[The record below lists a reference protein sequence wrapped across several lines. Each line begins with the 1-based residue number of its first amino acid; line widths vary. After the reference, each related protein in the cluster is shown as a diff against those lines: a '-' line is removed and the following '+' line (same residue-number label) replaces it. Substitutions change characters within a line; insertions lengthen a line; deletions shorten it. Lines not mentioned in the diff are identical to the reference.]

1 MLERSPVLSGKALLH
16 INGAKGETRTL
27 TSYDTGT

>member
-1 MLERSPVLSGKALLH
+1 MIATFKKDNH
-16 INGAKGETRTL
+16 DINNGAKGETRTL